1 MKITEK
7 DGREVGDEGYGR
19 KDYSQNGFWA
29 CKKTQ

>member
-1 MKITEK
+1 MEELKR

-29 CKKTQ
+29 CEKTQ